1 MPKLLDEMIEAAGG
15 DDSITNKEAVE
26 DSASERVDQYI
37 AKPLQSGDTRVGE
50 LLAEVNADSN
60 VLYDLGYSKDGKR
73 GQFRKIDNSI
83 YYILSEKEKIGSQE
97 EKSIAYNFRELPFPM
112 FIAYLVY
119 SFLSS
124 KLLLWKEPF
133 TFNYVEGRLTP
144 EEYSSFDSSQYD
156 WEKAFSFL
164 FHPRLQN
171 YCFKVLERNSASKH
185 NLLMMWTIFLKY
197 YCQENNFRLPLCFD
211 SYESD
216 VTAKTAISIN
226 GDAACNFFEF
236 LGV

>member
-97 EKSIAYNFRELPFPM
+97 EKSIAYNFSDLPFPM

-133 TFNYVEGRLTP
+133 TFNYVEGNTR
-144 EEYSSFDSSQYD
+144 
-156 WEKAFSFL
+156 
-164 FHPRLQN
+164 R
-171 YCFKVLERNSASKH
+171 V
-185 NLLMMWTIFLKY
+185 
-197 YCQENNFRLPLCFD
+197 
-211 SYESD
+211 
-216 VTAKTAISIN
+216 
-226 GDAACNFFEF
+226 
-236 LGV
+236 